1 MAQAILADSNLRLVY
16 EVGVDEKGEPIFK
29 GKMYSNIQ
37 RNATADQLYQASQAL
52 AALCNDV
59 LSRIERNDKT
69 EVLA

>member
-16 EVGVDEKGEPIFK
+16 EVGVNEKGEPIYK

-37 RNATADQLYQASQAL
+37 DNATAEQLHQASQAL

-59 LSRIERNDKT
+59 LSRIERNDRS
-69 EVLA
+69 EILA